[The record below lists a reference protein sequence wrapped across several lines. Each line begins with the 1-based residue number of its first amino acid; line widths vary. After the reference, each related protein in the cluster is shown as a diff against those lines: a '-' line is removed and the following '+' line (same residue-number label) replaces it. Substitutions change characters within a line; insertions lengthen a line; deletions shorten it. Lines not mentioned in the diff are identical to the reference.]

1 MSVLTRLR
9 GRVGMWIVA
18 LALVVTALPVL
29 AQDRAGTPDWEGRG
43 LPVRMTSSGN
53 SLAAAMD
60 GSTNWVSGDL
70 ITKILL
76 FIVFNVCVGVAIGV
90 FKGRL
95 RMAFVLSLLLGP
107 IGWVLIIVFVKPPPE
122 LEDPGHGVV

>member
-9 GRVGMWIVA
+9 GRLGMWIVA
-18 LALVVTALPVL
+18 LALVVTALPGL
-29 AQDRAGTPDWEGRG
+29 AQNQAGTPDLGGRG
-43 LPVRMTSSGN
+43 SQVLTTSSGN

-60 GSTNWVSGDL
+60 GSTNWVSSDL

-76 FIVFNVCVGVAIGV
+76 FVIFNVCVGVAIGV

-95 RMAFVLSLLLGP
+95 RMAFLLSLLLGP
-107 IGWVLIIVFVKPPPE
+107 IGWILIIVFVKPPPD

>member
-9 GRVGMWIVA
+9 GWMGVWIVT
-18 LALVVTALPVL
+18 LATVVATLPAP
-29 AQDRAGTPDWEGRG
+29 AQDQAGNPDLGNSRS
-43 LPVRMTSSGN
+43 PVGMTSSGN
-53 SLAAAMD
+53 RLAAAMD
-60 GSTNWVSGDL
+60 GGTNWVSRDL

-76 FIVFNVCVGVAIGV
+76 FVVFNVCVGVAIGV

-107 IGWVLIIVFVKPPPE
+107 IGWILIIVFVKPPPE
-122 LEDPGHGVV
+122 LEDPGHGVL